1 MNNDVAQQLN
11 NEENQELTPKKEWNA
26 PELSIITTGKT
37 WSGIGPF
44 ADGGLGSE
52 S

>member
-1 MNNDVAQQLN
+1 MDDKNTCLSENEIQQ
-11 NEENQELTPKKEWNA
+11 KKEWNA